1 MFHEG
6 VAPALLLCV
15 FHFPLNKLRRL
26 FILYYAYNRHPAT
39 GRKLRGHESGE
50 KYRFILRNKS
60 IDGRAVTLDQMEKH
74 LENIDAE

>member
-26 FILYYAYNRHPAT
+26 FIRSTSRLPHDLPHDGQMKALRTVVVLVVVLLLPRYYQVLY
-39 GRKLRGHESGE
+39 E
-50 KYRFILRNKS
+50 
-60 IDGRAVTLDQMEKH
+60 
-74 LENIDAE
+74 

>member
-26 FILYYAYNRHPAT
+26 FILIYATIDFLKKAIVILIQSDTDSLAT
-39 GRKLRGHESGE
+39 QGLAS
-50 KYRFILRNKS
+50 
-60 IDGRAVTLDQMEKH
+60 A
-74 LENIDAE
+74 